1 MAWTLEGRL
10 EGTARW
16 YSANGTPHPQHIVSV
31 ADTISVAAAHR
42 MMAEGT
48 ALLWT
53 GDYPSARRL
62 LAAVG
67 RRAERASQPRA
78 QSPTDAFL
86 LHRRDQARRARLL
99 GMLLIPYDDDWTIPL
114 RRAPRVQE
122 ACLHAHGPSAG
133 AGVGSLREL
142 LGVIGAHEWRTKGVE
157 IPVLGGGRI
166 HPHYGVFSPVR
177 GEYVDLVAEAEL
189 PPGATAFDIGTGTG
203 VLSVV
208 LARRGLR
215 HVVAT
220 DHDVRAVHCARDNV
234 ARLGLATR
242 VAVRHADLFP
252 AGRAHLIVCNPPWLP
267 GRPRT
272 PLDQAVYDPDS
283 RMLRRF
289 LTGLPHHLEPGGEGW
304 LILSDLAERL
314 GLRGRTELE
323 DAIAAAGLRVLS
335 RTVTKPRH
343 PRATDPSDPLHR
355 ARSGETT
362 SLWRLGTAGT
372 SGGRVAGVVG
382 SATSGRG

>member
-1 MAWTLEGRL
+1 MEGRL
-10 EGTARW
+10 EGTAHW
-16 YSANGTPHPQHIVSV
+16 YSANGTPPPQHIVSV

-42 MMAEGT
+42 LMAEGT

-67 RRAERASQPRA
+67 RRAERACSPRV
-78 QSPTDAFL
+78 QSPAEAFR
-86 LHRRDQARRARLL
+86 LHRREQARRARLL

-157 IPVLGGGRI
+157 IPALRGDRI

-177 GEYVDLVAEAEL
+177 GEYVDLMAEAEL
-189 PPGATAFDIGTGTG
+189 PAGDTAFDIGTGTG
-203 VLSVV
+203 VLAAV
-208 LARRGLR
+208 LARRGIR
-215 HVVAT
+215 RVVAT
-220 DHDVRAVHCARDNV
+220 DQDVRAVYCARDN
-234 ARLGLATR
+234 ATRLGLAHR
-242 VAVRHADLFP
+242 IDVRHADLFP

-267 GRPRT
+267 ARPRT
-272 PLDQAVYDPDS
+272 PLDQAVYDPDG
-283 RMLRRF
+283 RMLYRF
-289 LTGLPHHLEPGGEGW
+289 LTGLPNHLEPGGEGW

-343 PRATDPSDPLHR
+343 PRATDSSDPLHR
-355 ARSGETT
+355 ARSAEAT
-362 SLWRLGTAGT
+362 SLWRLGTAGR
-372 SGGRVAGVVG
+372 SWGRVAGVVV
-382 SATSGRG
+382 SVTSGRG

>member
-1 MAWTLEGRL
+1 MAWTTEGRV
-10 EGTARW
+10 ESTAHW
-16 YSANGTPHPQHIVSV
+16 YSANGTPPPQHIVSV
-31 ADTISVAAAHR
+31 ADTISVAAAHHL
-42 MMAEGT
+42 MAEGT

-67 RRAERASQPRA
+67 RRAERASSPGA
-78 QSPTDAFL
+78 QSPAEAFR
-86 LHRRDQARRARLL
+86 LHRREQGRRARLL
-99 GMLLIPYDDDWTIPL
+99 GMLLVPFDDGWTIAL

-133 AGVGSLREL
+133 PGMGSLREL

-157 IPVLGGGRI
+157 IPALRGDRI

-177 GEYVDLVAEAEL
+177 GEYVGLVAEAEL
-189 PPGATAFDIGTGTG
+189 PKGYTAFDIGTGSG
-203 VLSVV
+203 VLAAV
-208 LARRGLR
+208 LARRGMR

-220 DHDVRAVHCARDNV
+220 DQDARAVHCARENV
-234 ARLGLATR
+234 ARLGLAAR
-242 VAVRHADLFP
+242 IAVRHADLFP

-267 GRPRT
+267 AHPRT

-283 RMLRRF
+283 RMLNRF

-304 LILSDLAERL
+304 LVLSDLAERL

-335 RTVTKPRH
+335 RAITKPHH

-355 ARSGETT
+355 ARATETT
-362 SLWRLGTAGT
+362 SLWRLGTAG
-372 SGGRVAGVVG
+372 SR
-382 SATSGRG
+382 